1 MLKHCLLKMKGVIV
15 VRVYP
20 FPVSLLNLAL
30 AGLTAGIILST
41 VPSSARAN
49 AATAPSVNALA
60 DDYFDH
66 YLFAA
71 NPSMSTELGVHQY
84 DAQLEDYSPKAIAER
99 VAALKAWQK
108 KVEAVDLTNAPVS
121 VQDDRDLLLNDIK
134 SELLTLE
141 VIKPWQKNPDF
152 YSTLVANAAFVII
165 ARDYAPADQRMRDL
179 TAREIKMAELLRI
192 ARKNLVN
199 APKIYTQIALEQ
211 IPGIIA
217 FFQTDVPLAFV
228 SENTQPDYEAFNK
241 ANEGVIQALRSYQEW
256 LKVEVLP
263 RSKGDF
269 RLGEKVFREK
279 LALDEMVDLPLDQL
293 RALNQQNMQA
303 NTAEYKKLAAEVY
316 PDKTLSQAVL
326 LMQADHPAPKD
337 ILRSFQSRFDHL
349 IQFIRDK
356 NIIDIPSKVQPTL
369 EETPAFLRAIT
380 LASMDTPGPF
390 EKHAT
395 KAFFNVTLPQPDWS
409 EKRVKEFMGQ
419 FSYPTLNSVAVHEA
433 YPGHYVQFLWL
444 HQVPSRLRQVIGSS
458 SNAEGWAHYTEQMM
472 LDEGLGEYLNQGQDN
487 DAVKRL
493 RMGELEEALLRN
505 ARFEVAIQLHTGKMS
520 FNQAVDYFVKSGY
533 QPPAIALIETK
544 RATEDPMY
552 LYYTLGK
559 LEILKLRHDLE
570 AKEGS
575 HFNLKQFHNN
585 FMRQGYPPIK
595 VVRHA
600 LMGDNSP
607 VL

>member
-1 MLKHCLLKMKGVIV
+1 M
-15 VRVYP
+15 RAYP
-20 FPVSLLNLAL
+20 FPISLLNLAL
-30 AGLTAGIILST
+30 AGLTAGAIMSVT
-41 VPSSARAN
+41 PSLARAEVP
-49 AATAPSVNALA
+49 AAPAVKPTVKQTA
-60 DDYFDH
+60 DQYFDQF
-66 YLFAA
+66 LFPS
-71 NPSMSTELGVHQY
+71 NPSLATELGVHQY
-84 DAQLEDYSPKAIAER
+84 DADLEDYSPKAIAER
-99 VAALKAWQK
+99 IANLKTWQET
-108 KVEAVDLTNAPVS
+108 VEAIDVKTAPVS
-121 VQDDRDLLLNDIK
+121 VQDDRDLLLNEIK

-165 ARDYAPADQRMRDL
+165 AREYAPANQRMRDL
-179 TAREIKMAELLRI
+179 TARELKMVELLKL

-211 IPGIIA
+211 LPGIIG
-217 FFQTDVPLAFV
+217 FFENDVPAAFV
-228 SENTQPDYEAFNK
+228 TQTAEPDYEAFSK
-241 ANEGVIQALRSYQEW
+241 ANKGVIQALRSYQEW

-279 LALDEMVDLPLDQL
+279 LQLDEMVDLPLDQL
-293 RALNQQNMQA
+293 RALNQANMKD
-303 NTAEYKKLAAEVY
+303 NIETYKKLAAEVY
-316 PDKTLSQAVL
+316 PDKTLAEAVQ
-326 LMQADHPAPKD
+326 LMQADHPMPND
-337 ILRSFQSRFDHL
+337 ILSTFQSRFDHL
-349 IQFIRDK
+349 IKFIRDK
-356 NIIDIPSKVQPTL
+356 KIIDIPSDVQPTL
-369 EETPAFLRAIT
+369 EETPPILRAVT

-390 EKHAT
+390 EKNAK
-395 KAFFNVTLPQPDWS
+395 KAFFNVTLPQADWS
-409 EKRVKEFMGQ
+409 EKRVAEFMGQ

-444 HQVPSRLRQVIGSS
+444 HQVPSRLRQVLGCS

-472 LDEGLGEYLNQGQDN
+472 LDEGLGEYLNDGQN
-487 DAVKRL
+487 NTAAKQL

-520 FNQAVDYFVKSGY
+520 FNQAVDYFVKSGL
-533 QPPAIALIETK
+533 QPRAIALIETK

-559 LEILKLRHDLE
+559 LEILKLRRDLE

-575 HFNLKQFHNN
+575 QFNLKQFHDD

>member
-1 MLKHCLLKMKGVIV
+1 M
-15 VRVYP
+15 RAYP
-20 FPVSLLNLAL
+20 FPISLLNLVL
-30 AGLTAGIILST
+30 AGLTAGVILSVT
-41 VPSSARAN
+41 PSVARAETQ
-49 AATAPSVNALA
+49 TALKAKSTVKETADHYFDQFLFPTNPSVA
-60 DDYFDH
+60 
-66 YLFAA
+66 
-71 NPSMSTELGVHQY
+71 TELGIHQY

-99 VAALKAWQK
+99 IAALKNWEKEVQALDVK
-108 KVEAVDLTNAPVS
+108 NEPVS

-165 ARDYAPADQRMRDL
+165 AREYAPANQRMRDL
-179 TAREIKMAELLRI
+179 TAREIKMVALLQL

-211 IPGIIA
+211 LPGIIG
-217 FFQTDVPLAFV
+217 FFENDVPAAFV
-228 SENTQPDYEAFNK
+228 TETAEPDYEAFSK
-241 ANEGVIQALRSYQEW
+241 ANKGVIQALRSYQEW

-279 LALDEMVDLPLDQL
+279 LQLDEMVDLSLDQL
-293 RALNQQNMQA
+293 RALNQANMKE
-303 NTAEYKKLAAEVY
+303 NLETYKTLAAEVY
-316 PDKTLSQAVL
+316 PNKTLAQAVQ
-326 LMQADHPAPKD
+326 LMQADHPMPND
-337 ILRSFQSRFDHL
+337 ILSTFQSRFDHL
-349 IQFIRDK
+349 IKFIRAK
-356 NIIDIPSKVQPTL
+356 KIIDIPSDVQPTL
-369 EETPAFLRAIT
+369 EETPPFLRAVT

-390 EKHAT
+390 EKNAK
-395 KAFFNVTLPQPDWS
+395 KAFFNVTLPQADWS
-409 EKRVKEFMGQ
+409 EKRVAEFMGQ

-444 HQVPSRLRQVIGSS
+444 HQVPSRLRQVLGSS

-472 LDEGLGEYLNQGQDN
+472 LDEGLGEYLNDGQN
-487 DAVKRL
+487 NAAAKQL

-520 FNQAVDYFVKSGY
+520 FNQAVDYFVKSGL
-533 QPPAIALIETK
+533 QPRAIALIETK

-559 LEILKLRHDLE
+559 LEILKLRRDLE
-570 AKEGS
+570 AKEGEA
-575 HFNLKQFHNN
+575 FNLKQFHND

>member
-1 MLKHCLLKMKGVIV
+1 M
-15 VRVYP
+15 RAYP
-20 FPVSLLNLAL
+20 FPISLLNLAL
-30 AGLTAGIILST
+30 AGLTAGAIMSVT
-41 VPSSARAN
+41 PSLARAEVP
-49 AATAPSVNALA
+49 AAPAVKPTVKQTA
-60 DDYFDH
+60 DQYFDQF
-66 YLFAA
+66 LFPS
-71 NPSMSTELGVHQY
+71 NPSLATELGVHQY
-84 DAQLEDYSPKAIAER
+84 DADLEDYSPKAIAER
-99 VAALKAWQK
+99 IANLKTWQET
-108 KVEAVDLTNAPVS
+108 VEAIDVKTAPVS
-121 VQDDRDLLLNDIK
+121 VQDDRDLLLNEIK

-165 ARDYAPADQRMRDL
+165 AREYAPANQRMRDL
-179 TAREIKMAELLRI
+179 TARELKMVELLKL

-211 IPGIIA
+211 LPGIIG
-217 FFQTDVPLAFV
+217 FFENDVPAAFV
-228 SENTQPDYEAFNK
+228 TQTAEPDYEAFSK
-241 ANEGVIQALRSYQEW
+241 ANKGVIQALRSYQEW

-279 LALDEMVDLPLDQL
+279 LQLDEMVDLPLDQL
-293 RALNQQNMQA
+293 RALNQANMKD
-303 NTAEYKKLAAEVY
+303 NIETYKKLAAEVY
-316 PDKTLSQAVL
+316 PDKTLAEAVQ
-326 LMQADHPAPKD
+326 LMQADHPMPND
-337 ILRSFQSRFDHL
+337 ILSTFQSRFDHL
-349 IQFIRDK
+349 IKFIRDK
-356 NIIDIPSKVQPTL
+356 KIIDIPSDVQPTL
-369 EETPAFLRAIT
+369 EETPPFLRAVT

-390 EKHAT
+390 EKNAK
-395 KAFFNVTLPQPDWS
+395 KAFFNVTLPQADWS
-409 EKRVKEFMGQ
+409 EKRVAEFMGQ

-444 HQVPSRLRQVIGSS
+444 HQVPSRLRQVLGCS

-472 LDEGLGEYLNQGQDN
+472 LDEGLGEYLNDGQN
-487 DAVKRL
+487 NTAAKQL

-520 FNQAVDYFVKSGY
+520 FNQAVDYFVKSGL
-533 QPPAIALIETK
+533 QPRAIALIETK

-559 LEILKLRHDLE
+559 LEILKLRRDLE

-575 HFNLKQFHNN
+575 QFNLKQFHDD